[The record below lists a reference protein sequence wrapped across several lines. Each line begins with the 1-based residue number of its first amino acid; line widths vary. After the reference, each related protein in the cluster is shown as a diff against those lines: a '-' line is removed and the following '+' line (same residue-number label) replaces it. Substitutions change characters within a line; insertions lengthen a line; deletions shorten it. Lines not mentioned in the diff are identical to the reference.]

1 MSIIQETLA
10 GAEFQEAL
18 AAAEKEAEM
27 WMVSLTGR
35 RRIVPGHEVPNMV
48 RSIIIAYQSEIALKK
63 VKP

>member
-35 RRIVPGHEVPNMV
+35 RRIVPGPEVPNMV
-48 RSIIIAYQSEIALKK
+48 RSIII
-63 VKP
+63 